1 MNLSLTVQTA
11 EDKEARAVYQLL
23 IVDGDKEKREKLR
36 EMIENS
42 TMKIEG
48 IWECDSGI
56 EAVKTALSQRPHI
69 CLTEIKLPDITGFE
83 AVRQMQ
89 VVNPECKY
97 IFTTAHSYFDY
108 AVQAIQ
114 LGAVDVLLKPVRRDR
129 LLSALRRATDQIRE
143 DQDQELEN
151 KKVRDLMYVLEKR
164 ILKELVTSQIDE
176 ETLWFF
182 EAMDFDWPYFCI
194 CFVRIER
201 EMSEDEQER
210 ISRRLRWELTASGY
224 QHLLYA
230 HGNSVDL
237 MAFSQL
243 KSYAEEV
250 AENIKHIFVEV
261 FQEFGLQIKFG
272 AGSWESDF
280 IQAEFSYLQAKGE
293 VGESVSTV
301 DEDGLRMK
309 QIEKDMGKWQKKTGV
324 PQEIQRICRYMEEN
338 YSEKITLNSIAEQ
351 AGFSKY
357 YISRLFKQYMG
368 VTIIDYLIKIR
379 LDKAKK
385 LLVSG
390 EYNIK
395 QISYMVGYSDPNYFT
410 WSFKKYLGISPI
422 KYKYFQEYG
431 NA

>member
-1 MNLSLTVQTA
+1 M
-11 EDKEARAVYQLL
+11 
-23 IVDGDKEKREKLR
+23 
-36 EMIENS
+36 
-42 TMKIEG
+42 
-48 IWECDSGI
+48 
-56 EAVKTALSQRPHI
+56 
-69 CLTEIKLPDITGFE
+69 
-83 AVRQMQ
+83 
-89 VVNPECKY
+89 
-97 IFTTAHSYFDY
+97 
-108 AVQAIQ
+108 
-114 LGAVDVLLKPVRRDR
+114 
-129 LLSALRRATDQIRE
+129 
-143 DQDQELEN
+143 
-151 KKVRDLMYVLEKR
+151 
-164 ILKELVTSQIDE
+164 
-176 ETLWFF
+176 
-182 EAMDFDWPYFCI
+182 
-194 CFVRIER
+194 
-201 EMSEDEQER
+201 
-210 ISRRLRWELTASGY
+210 
-224 QHLLYA
+224 
-230 HGNSVDL
+230 
-237 MAFSQL
+237 
-243 KSYAEEV
+243 
-250 AENIKHIFVEV
+250 EV
-261 FQEFGLQIKFG
+261 FQEFGLQIKSG

-309 QIEKDMGKWQKKTGV
+309 QIEKDMGKWQKKTGI
-324 PQEIQRICRYMEEN
+324 PQEIQRICRYMEDN
-338 YSEKITLNSIAEQ
+338 YNEKITLNSIAEQ